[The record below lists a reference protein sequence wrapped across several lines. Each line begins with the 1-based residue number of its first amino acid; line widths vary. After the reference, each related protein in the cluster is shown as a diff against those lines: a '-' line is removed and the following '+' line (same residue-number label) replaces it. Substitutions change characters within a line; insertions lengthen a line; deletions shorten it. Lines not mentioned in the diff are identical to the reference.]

1 MTMIKITDPNIIK
14 TKRLSANFMAKE
26 FACRHCGIVLIDQ
39 NLVNQLEQFRSR
51 AGNNPIQITSG
62 YRCPY
67 WNQHEGGASSS
78 LHIYGKAVDF
88 EMFNRL
94 NAVEMFNLAVK
105 TFNRVGLYQSNRF
118 PNQAYMH
125 VDLGNSGTYW
135 LSWMKVVGK
144 TPEGKPI
151 MKRTYVYFKDLM
163 NMYAMMKAD
172 KDRDW
177 FNMVI

>member
-1 MTMIKITDPNIIK
+1 MSIIKITDPNIVK

-26 FACRHCGIVLIDQ
+26 FACRHCGIVLINQ

-51 AGNNPIQITSG
+51 AGNSPIQITSG

-67 WNQHEGGASSS
+67 WNQHVGGASSS

-105 TFNRVGLYQSNRF
+105 IFNRVGLYQSNRF

-135 LSWMKVVGK
+135 LSWMKAVGK
-144 TPEGKPI
+144 TAEGKPI
-151 MKRTYVYFKDLM
+151 MKRTYVYFKDFM
-163 NMYAMMKAD
+163 NMHAMMKAD

>member
-14 TKRLSANFMAKE
+14 TKRLSANFIAKE

-144 TPEGKPI
+144 TPEGKSI
-151 MKRTYVYFKDLM
+151 MKRTYVYFKDFM

>member
-1 MTMIKITDPNIIK
+1 MTMIKITDSNIIK
-14 TKRLSANFMAKE
+14 TKRLSANFIAKE

-39 NLVNQLEQFRSR
+39 SLVNQLEQFRSR

-144 TPEGKPI
+144 TPEGKSI
-151 MKRTYVYFKDLM
+151 MKRTYVYFKDLV